1 MIRTSNISAV
11 VVIPA
16 RNEEQRLPACLQA
29 LAASRLPGV
38 AVLIVANNCTDRTCE
53 VAAATAEAL
62 LLPLQ
67 VLTCHLA
74 DHQGVGTARRLGC
87 DAALATWPDAQMLL
101 STDADCIAGPDWIA
115 KNLSHLSR
123 YDAVCGVV
131 TPIAQELSVLRDMDL
146 VPARMEGQYERLVMA
161 YYRLCQLDPN
171 GLHGDH
177 GHAAGASIALRTAAY
192 RAAGGFA
199 DCATGE
205 DRDLVRRL
213 KLAGQRVLH
222 AGDVTVTASCRLDG
236 RARDGMSAALRAR
249 AARTDYLI
257 DDALPPAHWLIAAAA
272 HGTLGPWPLYVAAS
286 DRIHARALAPH
297 IAALEQAMP
306 ATPRI
311 ICPPSIVY
319 PDAALSRTTT
329 LIQDG

>member
-1 MIRTSNISAV
+1 MIHAGNISAV
-11 VVIPA
+11 IVIPA
-16 RNEEQRLPACLQA
+16 RNEEKRLPACLQA

-38 AVLIVANNCTDRTCE
+38 AILVVANNCTDKTRE
-53 VAAATAEAL
+53 VAVASAEAL
-62 LLPLQ
+62 SLPLQ
-67 VLTCHLA
+67 VVTYHLA
-74 DHQGVGTARRLGC
+74 GHQGVGTARRLGC
-87 DAALATWPDAQMLL
+87 EAALAAWPDAQTLL
-101 STDADCIAGPDWIA
+101 FTDADCIAGPDWVA

-123 YDAVCGVV
+123 YDAVCGMVS
-131 TPIAQELSVLRDMDL
+131 PIAQELSVLRDMDL

-199 DCATGE
+199 DRATGE

-213 KLAGQRVLH
+213 KSANQRVLH

-236 RARDGMSAALRAR
+236 RAQDGMSAALRAR
-249 AARTDYLI
+249 ADRTDYLI

-272 HGTLGPWPLYVAAS
+272 QGTLGPWPLNVAAS

-297 IAALEQAMP
+297 IATLEQAMP
-306 ATPRI
+306 TEPHI
-311 ICPPSIVY
+311 ICPSSIVY
-319 PDAALSRTTT
+319 RDVALPFVQAP
-329 LIQDG
+329 IQDG